1 MAGCILRA
9 RQARDSTRL
18 DLCWRDPTS
27 LIPMSEMFALLAAVF
42 GVWFV
47 FDALRARETAVR
59 IAREACKEHGLQLLD
74 DTVHGARLGF
84 ARDGEGLAR
93 LRRTFV
99 FEFSEDGF
107 NRRTGCLVMLGSQVE
122 SLQLEP
128 YRLA

>member
-1 MAGCILRA
+1 
-9 RQARDSTRL
+9 
-18 DLCWRDPTS
+18 
-27 LIPMSEMFALLAAVF
+27 MSEMFALLAAAL

-59 IAREACKEHGLQLLD
+59 IAREACKEYGLQLLD
-74 DTVHGARLGF
+74 DTVHGARLGI
-84 ARDGEGLAR
+84 ARDAEGLAR
-93 LRRTFV
+93 LRRTFR

-107 NRRTGCLVMLGSQVE
+107 NRRSGCLVMLGNQLE